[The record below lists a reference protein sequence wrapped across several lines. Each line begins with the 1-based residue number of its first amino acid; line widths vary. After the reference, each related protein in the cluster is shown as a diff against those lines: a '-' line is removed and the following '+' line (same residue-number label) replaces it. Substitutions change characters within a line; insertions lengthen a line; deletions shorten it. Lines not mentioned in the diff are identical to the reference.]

1 MSENLA
7 LLKENKSLYF
17 HLKLLFI
24 ISLNKIESID
34 KNNSIKGLP
43 FEYED
48 IISIQ
53 RLNNPY
59 FLIFLY
65 INKNIVHEIL
75 YDKEEMLNIDFEIKN
90 EKISQC
96 IYLCF
101 LIENGTEIC
110 DYQYSFKLINK
121 INEIQRGEKEKIIKK
136 IIMANM
142 ILSLIDN
149 YNQIEDNKDNE
160 NNKHEIELKLISE
173 FNSKIFDDKDYMTKL
188 NQYELKLEEFKS
200 KKIEEIYLI
209 IIKYLI
215 ENSKLEDSDF
225 TENIINQIELESI
238 FLTELM
244 FEELI
249 KILSIGKEYIKKY
262 EINNFNDIFDKKNVI
277 FYYNLIRYILKQS
290 LYIYQI
296 PFLLETSKKILNLIK
311 NNLGNLST
319 SIKNNEYKY
328 QIEYILK
335 KFISESSYKY
345 YYEASESIIIRQSHN
360 NNRQRNNESSSLNP
374 FSHSSYKLENLE
386 SKRNISDEFEF
397 GGHRNVEYIL
407 KESKFILHT
416 NKKGEMPFVNYDEI
430 KIIKNEKE
438 IENKTIEE
446 IRNIT
451 TDNENLKKNYQK
463 FLKFLNEFESTLSKS
478 FNNKYKLKITLNFK
492 TKSIDNNNNFII
504 TCLYDVEIPGEN
516 PQQFKDENILFNEL
530 GEGFN
535 YMISEI
541 NSTNYS
547 NIEYF

>member
-7 LLKENKSLYF
+7 LLKDNKSLYF

-24 ISLNKIESID
+24 ISLNKIESVD
-34 KNNSIKGLP
+34 TNNSIKGLP

-48 IISIQ
+48 IKSIQ
-53 RLNNPY
+53 ELNNPY

-65 INKNIVHEIL
+65 INKDIIHDKL
-75 YDKEEMLNIDFEIKN
+75 YDKEEMLSIDFEIIN
-90 EKISQC
+90 EKISQY

-101 LIENGTEIC
+101 LIEYCNGTEMC
-110 DYQYSFKLINK
+110 DYQYSFELINK
-121 INEIQRGEKEKIIKK
+121 LNKIQICEKEKIFKK
-136 IIMANM
+136 IIMAKM
-142 ILSLIDN
+142 ILSLVDN
-149 YNQIEDNKDNE
+149 YNQIVDNKDNE
-160 NNKHEIELKLISE
+160 NNKHGNELKAISE
-173 FNSKIFDDKDYMTKL
+173 FNSKLFDDKDYITKL
-188 NQYELKLEEFKS
+188 NQYELKLEDFKS
-200 KKIEEIYLI
+200 KKIEEIYSI
-209 IIKYLI
+209 IINYLI
-215 ENSKLEDSDF
+215 ENSKLEDSAF
-225 TENIINQIELESI
+225 IENIINQIELESI
-238 FLTELM
+238 FLTKLM
-244 FEELI
+244 FDELI
-249 KILSIGKEYIKKY
+249 KILTIEKEYIKKY
-262 EINNFNDIFDKKNVI
+262 EINNVNDIFDKKKI
-277 FYYNLIRYILKQS
+277 YFYYNLIRYILKQS

-296 PFLLETSKKILNLIK
+296 PFLLETRKKILNLIR
-311 NNLGNLST
+311 NNLGIIST
-319 SIKNNEYKY
+319 SIKNSEYNY

-335 KFISESSYKY
+335 NFISESSYKY
-345 YYEASESIIIRQSHN
+345 YYEVSESIIRQSH
-360 NNRQRNNESSSLNP
+360 NESSSLNP

-407 KESKFILHT
+407 DESKFILHT
-416 NKKGEMPFVNYDEI
+416 NKKGEIPFVKYDEI
-430 KIIKNEKE
+430 KIIKNGKE

-463 FLKFLNEFESTLSKS
+463 FISFLNKFESILSKDYI
-478 FNNKYKLKITLNFK
+478 NKYKLKITLNFK
-492 TKSIDNNNNFII
+492 TKSIDYNNNFII

-516 PQQFKDENILFNEL
+516 PQQFRDENILFNEL